1 MAPIDDALAAL
12 ESLQLGEQPNLTNFA
27 DKYGCNRTTLSKQW
41 RGVQGLMAQKIE
53 N

>member
-12 ESLQLGEQPNLTNFA
+12 ELLQLGEQPNLTNFA
-27 DKYGCNRTTLSKQW
+27 DKYGCNRTTLLKRW
-41 RGVQGLMAQKIE
+41 RGVQGLIAQKIK